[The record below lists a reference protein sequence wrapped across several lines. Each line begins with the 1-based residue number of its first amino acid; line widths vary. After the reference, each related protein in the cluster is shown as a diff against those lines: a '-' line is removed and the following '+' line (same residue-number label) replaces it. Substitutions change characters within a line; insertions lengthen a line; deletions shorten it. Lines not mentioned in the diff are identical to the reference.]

1 MYATRQNMVD
11 AFGEKECIA
20 LTDRNFSGQID
31 DRVMD
36 VKLTQ
41 ASAEIDGY
49 LAGRYPTPWP
59 DTPGILVG
67 RCCDIARYLLCG
79 AGTQSTDEIRER
91 YEDAIRY
98 LERVAAGQITLGKLP
113 NGEVVE
119 SSPRI
124 RFSSAG
130 RNFGRDSTNGGAF

>member
-1 MYATRQNMVD
+1 MYATRQDMVD
-11 AFGEKECIA
+11 AFGERECIS
-20 LTDRNFSGQID
+20 LTDRDFTGQID
-31 DRVMD
+31 DHVMD

-41 ASAEIDGY
+41 ASAEIDSY
-49 LAGRYPTPWP
+49 LAGRYPIPWP

-67 RCCDIARYLLCG
+67 RCCDIVRYLLCG

-91 YEDAIRY
+91 YEDARRY
-98 LERVAAGQITLGKLP
+98 FEKVAAGTITLGKLP

-119 SSPRI
+119 STERV